1 VRAAKRAEK
10 RGDAKRAQELAR
22 AFVERWDA
30 ADERPPAL
38 ADMKR
43 VLTKTK

>member
-1 VRAAKRAEK
+1 MRAEK
-10 RGDAKRAQELAR
+10 RGDLPRAQKLAR
-22 AFVERWDA
+22 EFVTRWES